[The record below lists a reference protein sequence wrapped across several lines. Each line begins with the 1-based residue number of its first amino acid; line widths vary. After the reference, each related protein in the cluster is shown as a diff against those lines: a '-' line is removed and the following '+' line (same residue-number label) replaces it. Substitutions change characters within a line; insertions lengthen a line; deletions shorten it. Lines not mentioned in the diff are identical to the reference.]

1 MMDKTKKVRYVFS
14 VFMVMLMVGIAE
26 WTGEKE
32 IIFPEMAALAVG
44 LWVIDKRVWKVG
56 RWQLIG
62 LMTAGAVAGVCIVRY
77 STLPLLCNLCLAFA
91 FAACCLLFS
100 RATLIPLISACMLP
114 VLLHTETWIYPSAVF
129 LLSAVLVAGQRLME
143 KGGLRRETDY
153 VLPGRE
159 WKKEIFRW
167 AALLFW
173 VSLVAAL
180 SISCGCSY
188 FIIPPLIVTFTEIV
202 NSKAGFRNRPM
213 QVFLFLVTG
222 AALRTAFQIIGHTF
236 LHLPETVVALLII
249 CCLFAVFEWTGKYF
263 APAGALALIPLIVP
277 QEGVHWLPLQA
288 AAGAALFIAI
298 GMLVF
303 QQCYKWS
310 KAQLIFCFTPTLLRR
325 YLNRRRKE

>member
-1 MMDKTKKVRYVFS
+1 M
-14 VFMVMLMVGIAE
+14 
-26 WTGEKE
+26 
-32 IIFPEMAALAVG
+32 
-44 LWVIDKRVWKVG
+44 
-56 RWQLIG
+56 
-62 LMTAGAVAGVCIVRY
+62 
-77 STLPLLCNLCLAFA
+77 
-91 FAACCLLFS
+91 
-100 RATLIPLISACMLP
+100 
-114 VLLHTETWIYPSAVF
+114 
-129 LLSAVLVAGQRLME
+129 
-143 KGGLRRETDY
+143 
-153 VLPGRE
+153 
-159 WKKEIFRW
+159 
-167 AALLFW
+167 LFW

-213 QVFLFLVTG
+213 QVFLFLVTELPWG
-222 AALRTAFQIIGHTF
+222 PLFRSSGIPFAFARNGDRLAH
-236 LHLPETVVALLII
+236 HLLLV
-249 CCLFAVFEWTGKYF
+249 CCLRVDRKYF